1 MSYISSIEFRAIA
14 LACDE
19 LHVDLQGLQIV
30 DNGNG
35 IMITTDSDTVKV
47 IRYAGKCPFTY
58 EAYVTRKLEESPAPM
73 VNHGAH
79 RYGTPVFD
87 VMADAWLDGLLTGR
101 PVRTPLERELGVIYG

>member
-30 DNGNG
+30 GHG
-35 IMITTDSDTVKV
+35 TKLQITTDCNTVTV

-58 EAYVTRKLEESPAPM
+58 QAYVEEKLENSPAPGDTGKHHNG
-73 VNHGAH
+73 V
-79 RYGTPVFD
+79 PVFD
-87 VMADAWLDGLLTGR
+87 VMADAWLDGLLNGS
-101 PVRTPLERELGVIYG
+101 PVRTPRERELGVIYG